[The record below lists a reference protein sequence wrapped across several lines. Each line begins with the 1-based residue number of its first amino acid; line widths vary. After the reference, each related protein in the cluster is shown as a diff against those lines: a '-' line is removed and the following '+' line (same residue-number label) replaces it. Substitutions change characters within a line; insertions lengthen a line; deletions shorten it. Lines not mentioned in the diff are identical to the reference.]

1 MRPFLW
7 KNRAR
12 PLYPR
17 ELIVGLLS
25 AMITNTALSEDRV
38 ITLESVLSSTRRSFP
53 SILEAEEK
61 RQASES
67 AIQAARGSFDAKL
80 KTDVYGY
87 QEGYYDGRVLD
98 TKLEKPL
105 PVFGIQLDGSYR
117 RSDGTFPVYEGNID
131 TASGGE
137 LGLGILLPLMRDRLI
152 DEPRAKVASSQL
164 DLQSSDAF
172 LKKARIEV
180 LRDARAAY
188 WTWIAAGLQRKVIA
202 DLVSVAEL
210 RQTQL
215 DVAVQAGD
223 KPQFDLLDNSRAIF
237 KRQTEL
243 AKAEQVVAKAAI
255 QLSLYY
261 RDDEGDPLIPSA
273 RHASDSLAHS
283 VDVNTLDEEEL
294 IKEGIQNRPELR
306 TLDAKLQKA
315 SIQVDLG
322 NNLLQPRLNLKVGGY
337 APVGSGDKSLTE
349 NELKV
354 GINVE
359 VPLELNKPRGMV
371 AEGLATQR
379 AVDAKTRLTRD
390 KIAVEIRKHIRSLQ
404 LTEGRIVAARES
416 RIAADKVAEG
426 ERARFEHGD
435 SNLVFVV
442 IREQT
447 AAEAALDELSALL
460 DFHLIH
466 ADLLAALGQA

>member
-7 KNRAR
+7 KNRAL
-12 PLYPR
+12 PCHSWG
-17 ELIVGLLS
+17 LIVGLLS
-25 AMITNTALSEDRV
+25 AMIAQTALCEQGV
-38 ITLESVLSSTRRSFP
+38 LTLESVLSSTRRAFP

-61 RQASES
+61 RRASES
-67 AIQAARGSFDAKL
+67 AIQAAQGSFDAKL

-87 QEGYYDGRVLD
+87 QEGYYDGRVID
-98 TKLEKPL
+98 TKVEKPL

-117 RSDGTFPVYEGNID
+117 RSNGTFPVYEGNID

-164 DLQSSDAF
+164 DMKSADAS

-210 RQTQL
+210 RQKQL

-223 KPQFDLLDNSRAIF
+223 KPQFDLLDNSRTIF

-243 AKAEQVVAKAAI
+243 AKAEQIIAKAAI

-261 RDDEGDPLIPSA
+261 RDGEGNPSIPPA
-273 RHASDSLAHS
+273 HHASDSLAHTI
-283 VDVNTLDEEEL
+283 DVTTLNEEEL
-294 IKEGIQNRPELR
+294 IKEGIQNRPELQS
-306 TLDAKLQKA
+306 LEAKLQKA
-315 SIQVDLG
+315 GIQIDLG

-349 NELKV
+349 NEVKV

-371 AEGLATQR
+371 AEGLAKQR

-390 KIAVEIRKHIRSLQ
+390 KIEAEIRKHIRALQ
-404 LTEGRIVAARES
+404 LTEGRIAAARES
-416 RIAADKVAEG
+416 RIAADQVADG
-426 ERARFEHGD
+426 ERARFQHGD

-466 ADLLAALGQA
+466 AELLAALGQV